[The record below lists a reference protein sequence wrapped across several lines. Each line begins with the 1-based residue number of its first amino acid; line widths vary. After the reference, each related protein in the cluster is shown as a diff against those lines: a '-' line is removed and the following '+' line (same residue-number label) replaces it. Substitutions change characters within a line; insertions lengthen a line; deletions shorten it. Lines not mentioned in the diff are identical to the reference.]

1 MPDAFKFLTI
11 NGYGSQSRKVEE
23 LAQKFDSQTKTL
35 MELITEL
42 REENK
47 GLKLQLASIENKQDT
62 LSKKIDGIDKRTVAL
77 EETER
82 KRPEKVSLS

>member
-1 MPDAFKFLTI
+1 
-11 NGYGSQSRKVEE
+11 VEE

-47 GLKLQLASIENKQDT
+47 GLKAQLAENTNTMNKV
-62 LSKKIDGIDKRTVAL
+62 LSLPTIQKELIKAKEKVKID
-77 EETER
+77 
-82 KRPEKVSLS
+82 